1 MSEELKFEFND
12 YVIAI
17 DEPYENDCG
26 YVSIGKKQS
35 NGINIVF
42 KSPNKG
48 TVNWFIEL
56 QKYITD
62 LQSQLDQANER
73 LKEIDNFKYNYGY
86 TNYEDSYMLE
96 DLQSRAFQGEDDT
109 AVVESLFDFFDIC
122 DENEILPKVEE
133 ISEKLKC
140 AIVPKFKIGQEVW
153 WIDTRG
159 NIYNKQNY
167 KIDSYLID
175 SIVVTDNKFRYYG
188 EDGCWLGEED
198 LFATEQEAQA
208 KLQELRGGE

>member
-1 MSEELKFEFND
+1 MSKKINFEFND
-12 YVIAI
+12 YIIAI

-62 LQSQLDQANER
+62 LQSQLDQANEKLNEHNEYFKEFNCKDFKGFRDFISLFMLTPHEKLTLIKELQNQLSQANER
-73 LKEIDNFKYNYGY
+73 LKG
-86 TNYEDSYMLE
+86 
-96 DLQSRAFQGEDDT
+96 
-109 AVVESLFDFFDIC
+109 
-122 DENEILPKVEE
+122 
-133 ISEKLKC
+133 
-140 AIVPKFKIGQEVW
+140 AIVPKFKIGQEVYKVYTKDQRFPFKVK
-153 WIDTRG
+153 IIGFKITLTEEKISVLYDTA
-159 NIYNKQNY
+159 
-167 KIDSYLID
+167 
-175 SIVVTDNKFRYYG
+175 
-188 EDGCWLGEED
+188 EDGFDMDWCPEKILFETLEE
-198 LFATEQEAQA
+198 AEK

>member
-73 LKEIDNFKYNYGY
+73 LKG
-86 TNYEDSYMLE
+86 
-96 DLQSRAFQGEDDT
+96 
-109 AVVESLFDFFDIC
+109 
-122 DENEILPKVEE
+122 
-133 ISEKLKC
+133 
-140 AIVPKFKIGQEVW
+140 AIVPKFKIGQEVYKVYTKDQRFPFKVK
-153 WIDTRG
+153 IIGVKITQTEEKISVLCDTE
-159 NIYNKQNY
+159 
-167 KIDSYLID
+167 
-175 SIVVTDNKFRYYG
+175 
-188 EDGCWLGEED
+188 EDGIEMGWYPEKILFETLEE
-198 LFATEQEAQA
+198 AEK
-208 KLQELRGGE
+208 KLQELQNGDFSGE